1 MVPATATGGGGHPP
15 RAHYVVMPAARISLW
30 IGSYPA
36 PAGWDLAAAGSEWP
50 EALLTLAPGLA
61 RVCAPT
67 WMRGSVEAL
76 VGKVERDQGRRVEV
90 VWRS

>member
-15 RAHYVVMPAARISLW
+15 RAHYVAMPALALW

-36 PAGWDLAAAGSEWP
+36 PAGWDFATAGPEWP
-50 EALLTLAPGLA
+50 EVLMTLAPALG

-76 VGKVERDQGRRVEV
+76 AGLIEERERRKVDLS
-90 VWRS
+90 WW